1 MRRVLFIVDRN
12 ARQLFAYVR
21 DTLAGI
27 GAEVEV
33 IEDRRSGE
41 RRAESQPSQVER
53 RQDDRR
59 KDDVSRDL
67 KRFGWVVVR
76 RRDEAGSDGDKAP

>member
-1 MRRVLFIVDRN
+1 
-12 ARQLFAYVR
+12 
-21 DTLAGI
+21 
-27 GAEVEV
+27 
-33 IEDRRSGE
+33 
-41 RRAESQPSQVER
+41 VER

-76 RRDEAGSDGDKAP
+76 RRDEAGADGDKGP